1 MSCELNNFSLVT
13 GTINCKVLL
22 HRITKMCYSVQY
34 GQGKTPESCD
44 KRGGGGVFLSSDMK
58 KKSECLQNFVLLHI
72 FNFFYR
78 DSLTL
83 FIFSLVLNKGSVLQ
97 GSFKHTVFLLE
108 SNISNPQILFAKLCL
123 DMDWIVHIYWYQN

>member
-1 MSCELNNFSLVT
+1 MGREKRLKAVT
-13 GTINCKVLL
+13 
-22 HRITKMCYSVQY
+22 R
-34 GQGKTPESCD
+34 E
-44 KRGGGGVFLSSDMK
+44 GGGGVFLSSDMK

-123 DMDWIVHIYWYQN
+123 DMD